1 VGKTYPSEK
10 YESVGITIPNI
21 WTVIKFMFQTN
32 NQLIIGQYPSMFKNI
47 GSREQLAEVLMEI
60 ISKAFYGN
68 IREMQLCM
76 VVTICYHHSSTIA
89 HHIPRF
95 ECLNPRFGIKKKVS
109 QPRFPKLKL
118 LCLSLRAPPRR

>member
-32 NQLIIGQYPSMFKNI
+32 NQLIIGQYPSMFKHI

-60 ISKAFYGN
+60 ISIVEN
-68 IREMQLCM
+68 
-76 VVTICYHHSSTIA
+76 
-89 HHIPRF
+89 
-95 ECLNPRFGIKKKVS
+95 
-109 QPRFPKLKL
+109 
-118 LCLSLRAPPRR
+118 